1 MATLEDVG
9 VIQINKSNGPR
20 PGGGGPPGGQRIPPP
35 PPMHHLAGGQG
46 QGQGA
51 VQPIIM
57 NANPGPRQ
65 QQNGQNQQQQ
75 QQNRMMMQPNNNQ
88 GQQQLPTLAQ
98 ERQAQM
104 AMTMLPPQPP
114 RNLVPRQLLED
125 PVVQISDIRKEP
137 GRLTEAE
144 ARDELSE
151 FVIFRF
157 ERADHATDYDSEG
170 ERVKPTWANVVRTKV
185 HGISK
190 REAARRVKALQHDD
204 HKPLG
209 EKKASLTDA
218 QQRQLEKVLEEL
230 ERADGDR
237 RFQYVLVQ
245 IDRKLREKK
254 ARDRSRDSREG
265 KRHGDRRRGEKQ
277 RGYSEN
283 RGRRETVEFVDFLG
297 RRRSMVREKDP
308 KRRVQETV
316 SITAYYKRVP
326 KPDVDAI
333 AMLLQRDAEN
343 QRQLE
348 PPRPQHTFA
357 PQQMQHNQL
366 GMQQPNGN
374 MPMMGMGMGMGGMG
388 RPQGNKP
395 LGMGN
400 PNMKMS
406 GAMPPNIKAMNDNKP
421 QAQVLPN
428 KPNGNNNNKAL
439 PGRKSPG
446 PHNRQPRSPTS
457 SRESMYSDSDSYSES
472 DSIITPNSSRS
483 SHSHN
488 KLRRLTNPTA
498 NTNNNNRSNKQ
509 RHNSHSSRY
518 IEEPTH
524 FGIPPRT
531 VTPHKQRR
539 YDEHRITDEMFPTT
553 AVRRSLPPPLAPP
566 APPPPR
572 LSVDHLEEI
581 QANAYAAG
589 RADERVE
596 LRERAEMIRP
606 LPRVVQ
612 QHPRRSM
619 PADVMLL
626 EEDEVDHHM
635 LPLPPSPPPL
645 GGGGR
650 IPLRPRVLQ
659 HRPSVRLVRPG
670 EVALDEDVI
679 DSLER
684 FRIEDEV
691 MRGGRYRHEEPRYV
705 DDYYDDVILRS
716 ERRRLEEARVRDE
729 EIAIERERDRVER
742 ARGYLR
748 RGDSEAD
755 VIYVR
760 EREGV
765 DLMNP
770 FAPRPG
776 MVRRATVAFAG
787 RGREYI

>member
-35 PPMHHLAGGQG
+35 PPMHHLGGGQG
-46 QGQGA
+46 QRQGA
-51 VQPIIM
+51 VRPIIM

-190 REAARRVKALQHDD
+190 KEAARRVKALQHDD
-204 HKPLG
+204 HKSLG

-237 RFQYVLVQ
+237 RFQ
-245 IDRKLREKK
+245 
-254 ARDRSRDSREG
+254 
-265 KRHGDRRRGEKQ
+265 
-277 RGYSEN
+277 
-283 RGRRETVEFVDFLG
+283 
-297 RRRSMVREKDP
+297 RRSMVRETDP

-374 MPMMGMGMGMGGMG
+374 MPMMGMGMGMGSMG
-388 RPQGNKP
+388 PPQGNKP

-406 GAMPPNIKAMNDNKP
+406 GAMHPNIKAMNGNKP
-421 QAQVLPN
+421 QVQVLPN
-428 KPNGNNNNKAL
+428 KPNGNNYNKAL

-446 PHNRQPRSPTS
+446 PHNRQLRSPTS
-457 SRESMYSDSDSYSES
+457 SRESMYSDSDSYSEA

-488 KLRRLTNPTA
+488 KLRRLSNPTA
-498 NTNNNNRSNKQ
+498 SANNNNNNNNKQ
-509 RHNSHSSRY
+509 RRNSHSSRY

-524 FGIPPRT
+524 FGIPSRT

-539 YDEHRITDEMFPTT
+539 YDEHRITDEIFPTT
-553 AVRRSLPPPLAPP
+553 VVRRSLPLPLAPP

-572 LSVDHLEEI
+572 LGVDLEEI

-612 QHPRRSM
+612 HHARRSM

-626 EEDEVDHHM
+626 EEDEIDHHL

-670 EVALDEDVI
+670 EVALDEDVV

-684 FRIEDEV
+684 FRIEDEGI
-691 MRGGRYRHEEPRYV
+691 RGRYRHEEPRYV
-705 DDYYDDVILRS
+705 DDFYDDVILRS
-716 ERRRLEEARVRDE
+716 ERRRLEEARMRDE

-748 RGDSEAD
+748 RADSEAD
-755 VIYVR
+755 VIYDG

-765 DLMNP
+765 DPMNP
-770 FAPRPG
+770 FVPRPG
-776 MVRRATVAFAG
+776 MMRRATVAFAG